1 MQKKVQKEILVI
13 EIFDFSKTFIDG
25 EISAYLLLRT
35 LSLCEYVCLVVN
47 RNFTRIM
54 FLFRSIKQ
62 ITLATSFVCKRHR
75 PWKTFKRCEL
85 CELSKFKAQR
95 KLKLFQAN
103 WIQFVRLLKLCEIFV
118 RKIYCNKRNCAS
130 EKNLSLALTS
140 LMEKLIVTN
149 FALSFYLLSNCLTI
163 FMSKPG
169 KWQKLFV
176 YTNYWNWQFLVWL

>member
-1 MQKKVQKEILVI
+1 MQKEILVI

-75 PWKTFKRCEL
+75 P
-85 CELSKFKAQR
+85 
-95 KLKLFQAN
+95 
-103 WIQFVRLLKLCEIFV
+103 
-118 RKIYCNKRNCAS
+118 
-130 EKNLSLALTS
+130 
-140 LMEKLIVTN
+140 
-149 FALSFYLLSNCLTI
+149 
-163 FMSKPG
+163 
-169 KWQKLFV
+169 
-176 YTNYWNWQFLVWL
+176 

>member
-1 MQKKVQKEILVI
+1 MQKEILVI

-62 ITLATSFVCKRHR
+62 ITLATSFVYKRHR
-75 PWKTFKRCEL
+75 PWMTFKRCEL

-103 WIQFVRLLKLCEIFV
+103 LIQFVRLLKLCEIFV
-118 RKIYCNKRNCAS
+118 RKIYCNKRNYAS

-140 LMEKLIVTN
+140 LMEKADCNKLCLVILFAKQLFDN
-149 FALSFYLLSNCLTI
+149 FHVEAWQMTKAFCVHKLLKLTI
-163 FMSKPG
+163 FG
-169 KWQKLFV
+169 
-176 YTNYWNWQFLVWL
+176 